1 MYRVPSQVQTRNKH
15 GHGKFFRLRLLI
27 ANNEQIG
34 SYIDGM
40 DKEALQIRSESF
52 RLSWYLRGGA
62 TYEDVMNMSVQER
75 KLISELAKENI
86 ETTKKSN
93 LPWF

>member
-1 MYRVPSQVQTRNKH
+1 
-15 GHGKFFRLRLLI
+15 
-27 ANNEQIG
+27 
-34 SYIDGM
+34 M

-75 KLISELAKENI
+75 RLISELAKENI

>member
-1 MYRVPSQVQTRNKH
+1 MYCLQSPLHTRNKL
-15 GHGKFFRLRLLI
+15 GHDKFFRLRLLI

-34 SYIDGM
+34 SYIEGM
-40 DKEALQIRSESF
+40 DKEALQIKSESF
-52 RLSWYLRGGA
+52 RLAWYMRGGA

-75 KLISELAKENI
+75 KLVSELAKENI

-93 LPWF
+93 LPYF

>member
-1 MYRVPSQVQTRNKH
+1 MPSPVQARNEH

-27 ANNEQIG
+27 ASNEQIG
-34 SYIDGM
+34 SYIDSM

-52 RLSWYLRGGA
+52 RLAWYLRGGA
-62 TYEDVMNMSVQER
+62 TYEDVMNMSMQER

>member
-1 MYRVPSQVQTRNKH
+1 VSSQVRTAH
-15 GHGKFFRLRLLI
+15 ESGHGKFFRLRLLI
-27 ANNEQIG
+27 ADTEQIT
-34 SYIDGM
+34 SYVDSLEQ
-40 DKEALQIRSESF
+40 EADQIRAESF

-62 TYEDVMNMSVQER
+62 TYADVMNMSVKER
-75 KLISELAKENI
+75 KAISDLAKENI